1 MLKKKILIS
10 VSIFALLLIAISGY
24 LLIRAPKEKD
34 GEYSNAKLVFNERY
48 GQNQ

>member
-1 MLKKKILIS
+1 MLKKKILLS
-10 VSIFALLLIAISGY
+10 VSIFVFLLITIGGY
-24 LLIRAPKEKD
+24 HLIRAPKEKD